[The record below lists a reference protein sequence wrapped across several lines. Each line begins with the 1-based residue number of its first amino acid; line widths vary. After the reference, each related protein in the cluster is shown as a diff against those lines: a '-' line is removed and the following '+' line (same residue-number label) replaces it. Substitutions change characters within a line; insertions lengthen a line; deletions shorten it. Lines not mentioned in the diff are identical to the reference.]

1 MQEYKYLLICCI
13 FPVIYDLCF
22 FLKLSIRIFTF
33 TSKHHLSNILPLLF
47 YIENMRFEV
56 RLSHFHCCFC
66 FCEFFSTNVC
76 QIIWSSLLKIG
87 RAGLSFWPFKI
98 FKIRQLLNSQEKT
111 GMSWQMAIKQF
122 LASLEFWRN
131 LKKKTFFGFF
141 LVKP

>member
-1 MQEYKYLLICCI
+1 MCARIQISFNLLH
-13 FPVIYDLCF
+13 FPCHLRFMF

-98 FKIRQLLNSQEKT
+98 FKIRPFLNSQEKT

-131 LKKKTFFGFF
+131 FKKHF
-141 LVKP
+141 LASFW